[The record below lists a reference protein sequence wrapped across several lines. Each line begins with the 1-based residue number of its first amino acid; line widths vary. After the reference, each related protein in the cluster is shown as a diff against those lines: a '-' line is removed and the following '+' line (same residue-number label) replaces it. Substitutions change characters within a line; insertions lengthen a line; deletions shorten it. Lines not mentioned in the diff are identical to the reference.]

1 MKPVGDGRKARD
13 YTHGFKALAN
23 SSVSCKVYTFLLMV
37 KRRRRKA
44 FMSVEVSGEIPFRP
58 PIFAYAGVVRDFAV
72 REIILQKSRL
82 FLWFPV
88 FLSLGI
94 ALYFSLPAEP
104 PMILGLAAFAFA
116 LAGLIVSAGE
126 KRVFMLAVF
135 LAASGFAS
143 AQLRTYSVYTPILE
157 KEIGARLVHGRIEVI
172 EGMED
177 GAGSRLLLSGVQ
189 IEKMTPE
196 ETPVR
201 VRLSVR
207 SDEGLQVGQRIRALA
222 GLGPPSPP
230 LQPGAF
236 DFQRYMFFQRI
247 GALGFAY
254 KQPQVIGEPSVR
266 QNFIERIRVAIDRRI
281 EAHLPYPEAAV
292 AMALTTGRRAA
303 ISEEAND
310 AITAAGLAHIL
321 SISGLHIGI
330 VSGIV
335 FFLSRLLM
343 VCIPG
348 FGLRQPVK
356 KYAAILAFMAAAFY
370 TLLAGATIPT
380 QRSLIMVGI
389 ALFAIIVDRSP
400 LSIRL
405 VAFAAFAVLLF
416 APESLMSASFQ
427 MSFAAVAGLV
437 MVFDYLRPWM
447 SAWHRQAG
455 LTKRAALYL
464 LSVSLT
470 TVIATV
476 ATAPFT
482 IFHFQQ
488 FQIYGVIANALAVP
502 LSAFVIMPAAVLALV
517 LMPFG
522 LEQWPLVAMGAGV
535 DAMID
540 ISVWVAALPYAL
552 VKIPAPPP
560 AALPCFMAGIM
571 LLFLVKGVLRYAAVV
586 PLIACILMIA
596 AWRQPDI
603 VVAPGFDLAGV
614 RAEDGSLYVSSL
626 RREKFVREKWES
638 NYGLQE
644 GSALAW
650 PKEGQAGPLNC
661 DEAACRAE
669 INGKRVS
676 FLKNPGVVEEECRWA
691 ALALSFNPVNKRDCG
706 VPVIDK
712 FTVLDE
718 GAQAVWLGD
727 AITIQ
732 NAEKIRGVRPWSS
745 GNETFSGRSASGSR
759 AGPGF

>member
-1 MKPVGDGRKARD
+1 
-13 YTHGFKALAN
+13 
-23 SSVSCKVYTFLLMV
+23 MV
-37 KRRRRKA
+37 RRRRRKA
-44 FMSVEVSGEIPFRP
+44 FMSAEVSGEIPLRT
-58 PIFAYAGVVRDFAV
+58 PIAVYAGMAREFIAPELVR
-72 REIILQKSRL
+72 QKPRL

-104 PMILGLAAFAFA
+104 PMILGLAAFALS
-116 LAGLIVSAGE
+116 LAGLVVSEGE

-135 LAASGFAS
+135 LAATGFAAS
-143 AQLRTYSVYTPILE
+143 QLRTYSVYTPILE
-157 KEIGARLVHGRIEVI
+157 KEIGARLVSGRIEVI

-189 IEKMTPE
+189 VEKMAPE
-196 ETPVR
+196 DTPVR
-201 VRLSVR
+201 VRVSVR
-207 SDEGLQVGQRIRALA
+207 KDEGLQVGQRVRVLA

-236 DFQRYMFFQRI
+236 DFQRYMFFQQI

-254 KQPQVIGEPSVR
+254 KQPDVIGEPSVR

-281 EAHLPYPEAAV
+281 EAYLPYPEAAV

-310 AITAAGLAHIL
+310 AMTAAGLAHIL

-348 FGLRQPVK
+348 FGVRRPVK
-356 KYAAILAFMAAAFY
+356 KYAAVLAFMAAAFY

-405 VAFAAFAVLLF
+405 VAFAAFAVLLA

-455 LTKRAALYL
+455 VTKRAALYL

-502 LSAFVIMPAAVLALV
+502 LSAFVIMPAAVMALV

-522 LEQWPLVAMGAGV
+522 LEHWPLLAMGAGV

-540 ISVWVAALPYAL
+540 ISVWVAALPHAL

-560 AALPCFMAGIM
+560 AALPCFMAGM
-571 LLFLVKGVLRYAAVV
+571 FLLFLVKGVFRYAALMPIMACVV
-586 PLIACILMIA
+586 MVA

-603 VVAPGFDLAGV
+603 VIAPGFELAAV
-614 RAEDGSLYVSSL
+614 KAEDNLYVSSL
-626 RREKFVREKWES
+626 RREEFIREKWES
-638 NYGLQE
+638 NYGMQE
-644 GSALAW
+644 GTALAW
-650 PKEGQAGPLNC
+650 PKEGQAGPLHC

-669 INGKRVS
+669 IHGRRVS
-676 FLKNPGVVEEECRWA
+676 FLKNPGVIEEECHWA
-691 ALALSFNPVNKRDCG
+691 ALVLSFSPVKKYGCAAL
-706 VPVIDK
+706 VIDK
-712 FTVLDE
+712 FTALDS
-718 GAQAVWLGD
+718 GTQAVWLGD
-727 AITIQ
+727 AVTIQ
-732 NAEKIRGVRPWSS
+732 NDEEIRGNRPWSS
-745 GNETFSGRSASGSR
+745 GNKNFSGRSASGSR

>member
-1 MKPVGDGRKARD
+1 
-13 YTHGFKALAN
+13 
-23 SSVSCKVYTFLLMV
+23 
-37 KRRRRKA
+37 
-44 FMSVEVSGEIPFRP
+44 MSVEVSGEIPLRTS
-58 PIFAYAGVVRDFAV
+58 ISAYAGMARDFIV
-72 REIILQKSRL
+72 REIVLQKPRL

-104 PMILGLAAFAFA
+104 PMILGLAAFALS
-116 LAGLIVSAGE
+116 LAGLVVSEGE

-135 LAASGFAS
+135 LAATGFAAS
-143 AQLRTYSVYTPILE
+143 QLRTYSVYTPILE
-157 KEIGARLVHGRIEVI
+157 KEMGARLVSGRIEVI

-189 IEKMTPE
+189 VEKMAPE
-196 ETPVR
+196 DTPVR
-201 VRLSVR
+201 VRISVR
-207 SDEGLQVGQRIRALA
+207 KDEGLQVGQRVRVLA

-254 KQPQVIGEPSVR
+254 KQPDVIGEPSVR

-281 EAHLPYPEAAV
+281 EAYLPYPEAAV

-310 AITAAGLAHIL
+310 AMTAAGLAHIL

-348 FGLRQPVK
+348 FGVRRPVK
-356 KYAAILAFMAAAFY
+356 KYAAVLAFMAAAFY

-405 VAFAAFAVLLF
+405 VAFAAFAVLLA

-455 LTKRAALYL
+455 VTKRAALYL

-502 LSAFVIMPAAVLALV
+502 LSAFLIMPAAVMALV

-522 LEQWPLVAMGAGV
+522 LEHWPLMVMGWGV

-560 AALPCFMAGIM
+560 AALPCFMAGM
-571 LLFLVKGVLRYAAVV
+571 FLLFLVKGVFRYAALV
-586 PLIACILMIA
+586 PIMACVLMVA

-603 VVAPGFDLAGV
+603 VIAPGFELAGV
-614 RAEDGSLYVSSL
+614 RSADGLYVSSL
-626 RREKFVREKWES
+626 RREEFIRVKWES

-676 FLKNPGVVEEECRWA
+676 FLKNPGVVDEECRWA
-691 ALALSFNPVNKRDCG
+691 ALVLSFSPVKRSGCAAQ
-706 VPVIDK
+706 VIDK
-712 FTVLDE
+712 FTALDS

-727 AITIQ
+727 SITIQ
-732 NAEKIRGVRPWSS
+732 NAEEIRGNRPWSS
-745 GNETFSGRSASGSR
+745 GNQNFSGRIASSSR